1 MITESSIGGS
11 IAVSITSEVKV
22 VAIVGNV
29 VILESMGEQAHLEP
43 GSKLEVKANGIFNLE
58 AT

>member
-22 VAIVGNV
+22 VAINYPH
-29 VILESMGEQAHLEP
+29 VILESMGEQKTVALGEA
-43 GSKLEVKANGIFNLE
+43 LDVKVSGIFNLE
-58 AT
+58 DK